1 MHDVQLV
8 QDPARTA
15 VYFLEPFLK
24 EPPTTAIMIIIVVEK
39 IQGTGS
45 VFTRG
50 RNVQVVPLPYVPID
64 ENHNRHL
71 HQVSVFIKKPLLD
84 SFESSGQE
92 KKYALEK
99 NY

>member
-24 EPPTTAIMIIIVVEK
+24 EPPTNAIMIIIIVEK

-45 VFTRG
+45 VLTHG
-50 RNVQVVPLPYVPID
+50 RNVQVVSLLYVPID
-64 ENHNRHL
+64 ENLNRHL
-71 HQVSVFIKKPLLD
+71 HQVFQ
-84 SFESSGQE
+84 SS
-92 KKYALEK
+92 KRSLRWIALK
-99 NY
+99 VLVIYTP

>member
-1 MHDVQLV
+1 MVFNCPEKYLIKEHYFGHAWRSV

-24 EPPTTAIMIIIVVEK
+24 EPPTNAIMIIIVVEK

-45 VFTRG
+45 VFTHG
-50 RNVQVVPLPYVPID
+50 RNVQVVPLLYVPID

-71 HQVSVFIKKPLLD
+71 HQVLQ
-84 SFESSGQE
+84 SS
-92 KKYALEK
+92 
-99 NY
+99 